1 MTAEEY
7 KEHKRQLRAK
17 SRANQTPMKAAW
29 ARRKD
34 RERKQRQRHEKVL
47 KGKFWIFIS
56 LFCF

>member
-1 MTAEEY
+1 
-7 KEHKRQLRAK
+7 
-17 SRANQTPMKAAW
+17 MKAAW

-56 LFCF
+56 LFLFLKKFKRLLY